1 LSDSED
7 REEVVADDELL
18 AGFDAVIAH
27 DEAPVGPESP
37 QSLID
42 EGDALLR
49 AGRFEDALVVWGRV
63 LERFGEAQGGALGRQ
78 IPNLRL
84 TQSAVLV
91 TLDRLGEA
99 ETAFDEL
106 CTWTRQAS
114 DPDWVLAQI
123 QDFNLYFATT
133 LHKRARALLKEQ
145 RYGETI
151 AVADVLLGRFGGDP
165 PPGRLDLVV
174 DALRLRATALAD
186 SDRAQ
191 EGIELLG
198 ELVER
203 YRNIE
208 EPAVRTS
215 VAGAL
220 IKRAD
225 LLNDGGE
232 QTRALD
238 VFDELIA
245 RFGDAPDPDLREK
258 VAYAFAA
265 KASTLLGDDRNE
277 EAIAAVDEMLSLFGE
292 ASEPELCV
300 YVARA
305 LANKAVAVWRLGRL
319 EDAIAVDDE
328 VIARFA
334 DAAEAELSEW
344 VAWVLGHKASSLREL
359 GRVEESIAVW
369 GDMIDRYSEASSP
382 VLRERV
388 ATALRERAEL
398 LVAAGRCAE
407 AIDLA
412 DALIARGSDEHDPQQ
427 TYLLAQ
433 GLAVKGAALLGEK
446 RLEDAIVPLDAL
458 IAGFQ
463 DADPTS
469 RSTAEER
476 RLRTQVAFALRD
488 KAVAL
493 YRLGRDEEAKAAED
507 EMVTRFGED
516 ALAGFDELSSRHTN
530 ATDPQMRELL
540 VSALQGKAV
549 VLAGLDRQDEAL
561 QVLTELIERFQ
572 NDENPDIQN
581 IVAEAR
587 KEILDGDSE

>member
-1 LSDSED
+1 M
-7 REEVVADDELL
+7 
-18 AGFDAVIAH
+18 
-27 DEAPVGPESP
+27 
-37 QSLID
+37 SLIG

-49 AGRFEDALVVWGRV
+49 EGRFEDALVVWGQV

-91 TLDRLGEA
+91 MLDRLGEA

-114 DPDWVLAQI
+114 DPDWVLAHL

-133 LHKRARALLKEQ
+133 LHTRARALLEEK

-151 AVADVLLGRFGGDP
+151 ATADALLERFGEAP

-174 DALRLRATALAD
+174 DALRIRATALAD
-186 SDRAQ
+186 SGRTQ
-191 EGIELLG
+191 EAIPLLG

-203 YRNIE
+203 YRDIE

-215 VAGAL
+215 VATAL
-220 IKRAD
+220 IKRAE
-225 LLNDGGE
+225 LLDGCGE
-232 QTRALD
+232 HERALE
-238 VFDELIA
+238 VFDELIT

-265 KASTLLGDDRNE
+265 KASALLDNDGNE
-277 EAIAAVDEMLSLFGE
+277 EAIRAVDELLSRFGE
-292 ASEPELCV
+292 ASEPELSV
-300 YVARA
+300 HVARA
-305 LANKAVAVWRLGRL
+305 LANKAAALGRLGRP

-334 DAAEAELSEW
+334 DAADLDVSER
-344 VAWVLGHKASSLREL
+344 VAWVLGHKASSLSEL

-369 GDMIDRYSEASSP
+369 GDMIARYSEARSP
-382 VLRERV
+382 VRRDRV
-388 ATALRERAEL
+388 ASALRERAEL
-398 LVAAGRCAE
+398 LMATGRRSE

-412 DALIARGSDEHDPQQ
+412 DVLIARGSDEHDPQQ
-427 TYLLAQ
+427 YLRAQ
-433 GLAVKGAALLGEK
+433 GLATKGAALLGEK
-446 RLEDAIVPLDAL
+446 RLEDAIVPLNEL

-463 DADPTS
+463 DDHPTL
-469 RSTAEER
+469 RSTAAER

-493 YRLGRDEEAKAAED
+493 YRLGREQEAKTAED

-516 ALAGFDELSSRHTN
+516 ALAGFDELSSRHAN
-530 ATDPQMRELL
+530 ANDPHLRELL
-540 VSALQGKAV
+540 VSALQGKAA
-549 VLAGLDRQDEAL
+549 VLSGLDRQDEAL
-561 QVLTELIERFQ
+561 QVLTELIDRFQ
-572 NDENPDIQN
+572 NDKNPDIQN
-581 IVAEAR
+581 IVTEAR
-587 KEILDGDSE
+587 KEIIDRESE